1 MAVRRCRRAVLS
13 RSCACSALRGAEL
26 RVRGNELA
34 SFEVAGADGKFH
46 PAQAELTA
54 GGVVVVDGKNI
65 REIRFAWRN
74 EPKDANLVNAD
85 GLPASPFWV
94 KKL

>member
-1 MAVRRCRRAVLS
+1 M
-13 RSCACSALRGAEL
+13 
-26 RVRGNELA
+26 RGNELA

-54 GGVVVVDGKNI
+54 GGVVVVDGKDI

-74 EPKDANLVNAD
+74 EPKDATLVNAH
-85 GLPASPFWV
+85 GV
-94 KKL
+94 